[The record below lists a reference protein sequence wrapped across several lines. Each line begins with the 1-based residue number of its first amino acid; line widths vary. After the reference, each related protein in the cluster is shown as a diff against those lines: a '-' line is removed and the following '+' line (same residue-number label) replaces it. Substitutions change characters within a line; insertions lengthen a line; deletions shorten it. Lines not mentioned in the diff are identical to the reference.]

1 MGCIVYTVRVLCR
14 YRTWS
19 KHRVH
24 TSTVVQYTHIYL
36 HIYYCYH
43 IGIVTV
49 LVGNTRKAVTIILS
63 FLLFPKPG
71 SILYLL
77 GGIFVFGSLIGNAI
91 MKERLLYSGG
101 AGGGGAGVGGG
112 KGKGDLTKNMSF
124 GGV

>member
-1 MGCIVYTVRVLCR
+1 M
-14 YRTWS
+14 
-19 KHRVH
+19 
-24 TSTVVQYTHIYL
+24 
-36 HIYYCYH
+36 
-43 IGIVTV
+43 

-77 GGIFVFGSLIGNAI
+77 GGVFVFGSLIGNAV

-101 AGGGGAGVGGG
+101 TGGGG
-112 KGKGDLTKNMSF
+112 KGKGDLTKNTSF